1 MAGTPPILDPCCGA
15 RMFHF
20 DRENPQ
26 VLFCDIRE
34 GFSKTLC
41 DGRSFEV
48 KPDMAADVTAL
59 PFDDGAFPLVIFDP
73 PHLLRGNGWMVDK
86 YGKLP
91 KDWREWMTSAFA
103 ECWRVLR
110 PEGTLVFKWNECHV
124 ALSEIMKCAPA
135 KPVCGNRKPT
145 NSKTHWLLF
154 FKGGES
160 SDG

>member
-1 MAGTPPILDPCCGA
+1 
-15 RMFHF
+15 
-20 DRENPQ
+20 
-26 VLFCDIRE
+26 
-34 GFSKTLC
+34 
-41 DGRSFEV
+41 
-48 KPDMAADVTAL
+48 
-59 PFDDGAFPLVIFDP
+59 
-73 PHLLRGNGWMVDK
+73 MVDK